1 MRAQSHETRRG
12 TGDGNRRRWIAL
24 VVLCVGQLMIV
35 LDATVVNVALPSI
48 QRDLHFTT
56 SSLAWVIN
64 AYLITFGG
72 LLLLAGRVG
81 DLVGPKKVFVTG
93 VGLFTVASIFCGL
106 AGTQV
111 ELVSARFVQG
121 AGAAVVAATIL
132 GILVTIF
139 TEPREKALAM
149 GVYAFVASA
158 GGAIGLLVGGALT
171 QALSW
176 HWIFFINV
184 PIGIATLLLGSLL
197 IHERPGRGIRNGVD
211 VIGAILVTASAMLL
225 VYAIVEA
232 SVFGWLTVH
241 TIGVGAIALVLMG
254 LFVWLESRLDNPMMP
269 LRMFRSRNTTGGTVV
284 RLLFP
289 IGMFGNFF
297 IGALYFQHILGYGP
311 VETGLAFL
319 PMNLLIALFS
329 LFITARTMNRIG
341 ARNTLIPG
349 LLLIFCALMVFVFL
363 PVHATYLA
371 DVLPGMVLF
380 GAGAGLAFSPS
391 VALAM
396 HDAAPADTGL
406 ASGLANTSIQL
417 GAALGVALL
426 ASVSE
431 TRTRGL
437 VAAGVPSRAA
447 LASGYHLAYLIAAG
461 CIAFATVF
469 SVVIFRD
476 RTIGRVLTADE
487 QATVSM
493 LEPEIAL

>member
-1 MRAQSHETRRG
+1 M
-12 TGDGNRRRWIAL
+12 
-24 VVLCVGQLMIV
+24 VLCVGQLMIV

-106 AGTQV
+106 ADTQV

-139 TEPREKALAM
+139 TEPREKARAM

-158 GGAIGLLVGGALT
+158 GGAIGLLVGGSLT
-171 QALSW
+171 QELSW

-184 PIGIATLLLGSLL
+184 PIGIITLVLGALL

-211 VIGAILVTASAMLL
+211 VVGAILVTASAMLL

-241 TIGVGAIALVLMG
+241 TIGVGAVALVLMG
-254 LFVWLESRLDNPMMP
+254 LFIWLESRLGNPMMP

-284 RLLFP
+284 RFLFP

-329 LFITARTMNRIG
+329 LFIAARTMNRVG

-349 LLLIFCALMVFVFL
+349 LLLIFCGLMLFVFL
-363 PVHATYLA
+363 PVHTTYLV

-380 GAGAGLAFSPS
+380 GAGAGSPS
-391 VALAM
+391 PPRWPSPCTTPLQPTPGWPRVWPTRRSSWGRA
-396 HDAAPADTGL
+396 
-406 ASGLANTSIQL
+406 
-417 GAALGVALL
+417 GVALL

-437 VAAGVPSRAA
+437 VAAGAPARAA
-447 LASGYHLAYLIAAG
+447 LASGYHLAYLVAAG
-461 CIAFATVF
+461 CIAVATVF
-469 SVVIFRD
+469 AVVIFRD
-476 RTIGRVLTADE
+476 RTIGRVLTTEE

-493 LEPEIAL
+493 LEPEIGL

>member
-1 MRAQSHETRRG
+1 MAQG
-12 TGDGNRRRWIAL
+12 TGESNRRRWIAL

-48 QRDLHFTT
+48 QRDLHFST

-106 AGTQV
+106 AQTQI
-111 ELVSARFVQG
+111 ELVAARFVQG

-139 TEPREKALAM
+139 TGPREKARAM

-184 PIGIATLLLGSLL
+184 PIGVATLVLGSIL

-211 VIGAILVTASAMLL
+211 VLGAVLVTVSAMLL

-232 SVFGWLTVH
+232 STYGWLTLRTV
-241 TIGVGAIALVLMG
+241 GVGAVAVVLMG
-254 LFVWLESRLDNPMMP
+254 LFVWLESRLDDPMVP
-269 LRMFRSRNTTGGTVV
+269 LRMFQLPQHHRCHGRTPALPDRNV
-284 RLLFP
+284 RQ
-289 IGMFGNFF
+289 FF
-297 IGALYFQHILGYGP
+297 IGALYFQHVLGYSP
-311 VETGLAFL
+311 VATGLAFL

-329 LFITARTMNRIG
+329 LFLTARVMNRIG

-349 LLLIFCALMVFVFL
+349 LLLIFCGLMLFVFL
-363 PVHATYLA
+363 PLHASYVT

-396 HDAAPADTGL
+396 HDASPADTGL

-417 GAALGVALL
+417 GAALGVAIL

-431 TRTRGL
+431 TRMRTL
-437 VAAGVPSRAA
+437 VAAGVPPANAS
-447 LASGYHLAYLIAAG
+447 LSGYHLGYLIAAG

-469 SVVIFRD
+469 AVVIFRD
-476 RTIGRVLTADE
+476 RTIGRILTSEE
-487 QATVSM
+487 QATISM
-493 LEPEIAL
+493 LEPEIGL